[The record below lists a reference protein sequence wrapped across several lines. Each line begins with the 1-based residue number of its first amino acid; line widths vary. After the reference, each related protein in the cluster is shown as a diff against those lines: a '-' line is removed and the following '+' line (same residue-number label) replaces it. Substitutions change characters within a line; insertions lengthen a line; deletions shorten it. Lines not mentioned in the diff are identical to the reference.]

1 MRRRLLEC
9 VHADSSPR
17 PPVSGEPR
25 APHSHRSRRP
35 ARLADWANYNV
46 DPKFDTKQGVQ
57 IASGV
62 PLMLD
67 ERTQTQHEYE
77 LRQERESEERG
88 LPFRLEA
95 REWALLA
102 IL

>member
-57 IASGV
+57 IATV
-62 PLMLD
+62 HAMLQD
-67 ERTQTQHEYE
+67 
-77 LRQERESEERG
+77 
-88 LPFRLEA
+88 LPNALGAALVSAGGALPAAVAAQQADGEA
-95 REWALLA
+95 LA
-102 IL
+102 AE